1 MEFICKKRKDW
12 NWIFVGPED
21 QEFQKS
27 MLHNLSNVYFLGTK
41 KETELWKYL
50 QHIDVC
56 INPQIKNGMTEGNY
70 PRKVDEYLYM
80 GKSVVATRTNFMN
93 SFSNYVY
100 LFDNLT
106 EFEKCIEEA
115 LQEGTN
121 FEKIQERK
129 SFAANHSWKNCTE
142 KIYSLMKK

>member
-1 MEFICKKRKDW
+1 
-12 NWIFVGPED
+12 
-21 QEFQKS
+21 
-27 MLHNLSNVYFLGTK
+27 
-41 KETELWKYL
+41 
-50 QHIDVC
+50 
-56 INPQIKNGMTEGNY
+56 MTEGNY

-80 GKSVVATRTNFMN
+80 GKSVVATRTDFMT

-106 EFEKCIEEA
+106 EFEKCIEDA
-115 LQEGTN
+115 LQEATN

-142 KIYSLMKK
+142 KIYSLMKN